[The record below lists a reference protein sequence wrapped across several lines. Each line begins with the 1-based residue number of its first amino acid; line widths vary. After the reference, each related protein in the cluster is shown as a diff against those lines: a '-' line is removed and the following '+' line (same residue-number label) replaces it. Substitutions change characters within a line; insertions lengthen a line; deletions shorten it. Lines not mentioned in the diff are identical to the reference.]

1 MAQVNKRILIVDDE
15 KDVGRTFKMILENY
29 GFDIDCFTDP
39 AMAMEKFKPNL
50 YDLIILDIR
59 MAEINGF
66 ELYDKLKS
74 RDPEIKTLFIT
85 ALNSVEPYNTRNSKV
100 YPLSGVRQFMK
111 KPVSSEELLGQVYSM
126 LVSQE
131 LYEDG

>member
-29 GFDIDCFTDP
+29 GFEIDFFTDP
-39 AMAMEKFKPNL
+39 AMALETFKPNL
-50 YDLIILDIR
+50 YHLIILDIR

-74 RDPEIKTLFIT
+74 RDPNIKTLFIT

-100 YPLSGVRQFMK
+100 YPLSGVRHFMK
-111 KPVSSEELLGQVYSM
+111 KPVSSEDLLGQVYSM
-126 LVSQE
+126 LVRQE
-131 LYEDG
+131 L

>member
-15 KDVGRTFKMILENY
+15 NDIGRTFKMILENY

-74 RDPEIKTLFIT
+74 RDPKIKTLFIT

-100 YPLSGVRQFMK
+100 YPLSGVRHFMK
-111 KPVSSEELLGQVYSM
+111 KPVSSEDLLGQVYSM
-126 LVSQE
+126 LISQE

>member
-1 MAQVNKRILIVDDE
+1 MNKRILIVDDE

-29 GFDIDCFTDP
+29 GFEIDFFTDP
-39 AMAMEKFKPNL
+39 AMALETFKPNL
-50 YDLIILDIR
+50 YHLIILDIR

-74 RDPEIKTLFIT
+74 MDPNIKTLFIT

-100 YPLSGVRQFMK
+100 YPLSGVRHFMK
-111 KPVSSEELLGQVYSM
+111 KPVSSEDLLGQVYSM
-126 LVSQE
+126 LVRQE

>member
-1 MAQVNKRILIVDDE
+1 MDDE
-15 KDVGRTFKMILENY
+15 KDIGRTFKMILENY
-29 GFDIDCFTDP
+29 GFEIDFFTDP
-39 AMAMEKFKPNL
+39 AMALETFKPNL
-50 YDLIILDIR
+50 YHLIILDIR

-74 RDPEIKTLFIT
+74 MDPNIKTLFIT

-100 YPLSGVRQFMK
+100 YPLSGVRHFIK
-111 KPVSSEELLGQVYSM
+111 KPVSSEDLLGQVYSM
-126 LVSQE
+126 LVRQE

>member
-1 MAQVNKRILIVDDE
+1 LAQVNKRILIVDDE

-29 GFDIDCFTDP
+29 GFEIDFFTDP
-39 AMAMEKFKPNL
+39 AMALETFKPNL
-50 YDLIILDIR
+50 YHLIILDIR

-74 RDPEIKTLFIT
+74 RDPKIKTLFIT

-100 YPLSGVRQFMK
+100 YPLSGVRHFIK
-111 KPVSSEELLGQVYSM
+111 KPVSSEDLLGQVYSM
-126 LVSQE
+126 LVRQE